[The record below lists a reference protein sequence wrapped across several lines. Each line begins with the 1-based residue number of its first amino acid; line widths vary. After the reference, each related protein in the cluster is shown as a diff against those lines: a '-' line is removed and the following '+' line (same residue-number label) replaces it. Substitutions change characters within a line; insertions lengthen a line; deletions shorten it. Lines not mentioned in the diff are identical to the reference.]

1 MNFTFLKS
9 GSVAFFRSDAEQA
22 EWTQEEMS
30 LFCTFPVDPKKT
42 IEHGMTVLFQDPAT
56 GDWQAYEIRNCSTY
70 TAEGY
75 QQFTAEDICI
85 AELTDCHIADDLE
98 PDNVSASSILS
109 QILSGTGWSVGNVGS
124 DPTSSGNIG
133 RGSVWQGVS
142 TIRNNWNVNILSRVT
157 VNSSG
162 IVGRYLDIVSTG
174 GTWRGLRLSID
185 KNCNDPCVTYDDS
198 ELYTALYGYGASY
211 TEGESVYEQQTVE
224 TNFAGVAWSATA
236 DHPAKPAGQKYL
248 EWPEKTALYG
258 RNGRKRFGYYQNT
271 EIKDPNVLLQK
282 TWETLKVVSD
292 PKLSISGTVTDLKRI
307 GYADEPLRLH
317 DMAQVDLNGVLFYKQ
332 VIQLT
337 VNLLDPTGNRVNI
350 GSYIPNIIYINR
362 ETEDYAT
369 GGSTGAGGRSGG
381 GGSRSQKKQ
390 GEFETS
396 ILQNER
402 NILLEA
408 RQVDENRDI
417 LRQAGMQ
424 IDPITGVLIYA
435 EDTQNMIGSK
445 FRVQSNQ
452 IQSEVEQRLASDNL
466 LSSRI
471 TQNANSI
478 SLEVSERKGADD
490 QLSSRITVTAREIE
504 QKVTDSETR
513 MTGRISVQAGRIDQI
528 VTSVGSN
535 GQVTAA
541 SICLAINN
549 GGSSA
554 TINADKI
561 YLLGQTIANTI
572 TADYI
577 STKVSSL
584 SYVSVK
590 SLSVQAGGS
599 VSWAGNGA
607 SITDSIAADLIKN
620 LQITLSGNTYKLQ
633 KVTVG
638 DASWQDVGSFSRAV
652 SSWSVGGGSGKVSV
666 TANPQNQSKSVPV
679 SISGANGIYSNGSY
693 TYKVMYENA
702 SGDDVETGAEKTVTV
717 SISTPTPSN
726 ARVSSSSSGSSI
738 GTLSGASPGKY
749 ILFNVG
755 SSVYNIFLV

>member
-1 MNFTFLKS
+1 MEFTFLKG
-9 GSVAFFRSDAEQA
+9 GSVAFYRSDAEQA
-22 EWTQEEMS
+22 EWAQEEMS
-30 LFCTFPVDPKKT
+30 LLCTFPVDQKKI
-42 IEHGMTVLFQDPAT
+42 IERGMTVLFQDPAT
-56 GDWQAYEIRNCSTY
+56 NAWQAYEIRNCSMFPG
-70 TAEGY
+70 ESY
-75 QQFTAEDICI
+75 QQFTAEDIAI
-85 AELTDCHIADDLE
+85 SELTDCHIQNETELT
-98 PDNVSASSILS
+98 NVTAQAALS
-109 QILSGTGWSVGNVGS
+109 GILSGTGWSVG
-124 DPTSSGNIG
+124 TSTASGTSTGDIG
-133 RGSVWQGVS
+133 RGSVWEGV
-142 TIRNNWNVNILSRVT
+142 TAIRKNWNINILTRVT
-157 VNSSG
+157 VNGNG
-162 IVGRYLDIVSTG
+162 ITGRYLDILSTD

-185 KNCNDPCVTYDDS
+185 KNCSDPTVTYDDS

-211 TEGESVYEQQTVE
+211 TEGSSVYDQRTVE
-224 TNFAGVAWSATA
+224 TKFTSVSWSKTA
-236 DHPAKPAGQKYL
+236 DHPAKPSGQDWL

-258 RNGRKRFGYYQNT
+258 RNGRARFGYYQNT
-271 EIKDPNVLLQK
+271 DIKDPNVLLQK
-282 TWETLKVVSD
+282 TWETLKIVSE
-292 PKLSISGTVTDLKRI
+292 PKISITGTVADLRRM
-307 GYADEPLRLH
+307 GYADEPLRLY
-317 DMAQVDLNGVLFYKQ
+317 DMAIVEVGELQFYKQ
-332 VIQLT
+332 IIRLT
-337 VNLLDPTGNRVNI
+337 VNLLDPTGNTPTI

-362 ETEDYAT
+362 ETEEYAT
-369 GGSTGAGGRSGG
+369 GGSTGAGGRGR
-381 GGSRSQKKQ
+381 GGSRSQKQQ

-679 SISGANGIYSNGSY
+679 SISGPNGIYSNGSY
-693 TYKVMYENA
+693 TYKVMYEDA
-702 SGDDVETGAEKTVTV
+702 SGDDQETGAQLGVTV